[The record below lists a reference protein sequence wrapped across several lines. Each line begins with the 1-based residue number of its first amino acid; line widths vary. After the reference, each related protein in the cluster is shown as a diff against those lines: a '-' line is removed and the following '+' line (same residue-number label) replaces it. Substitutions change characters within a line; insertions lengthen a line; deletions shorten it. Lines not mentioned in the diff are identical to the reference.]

1 MTSGLIELTAV
12 IYFVSLIALLLLINR
27 QIVELKKAG

>member
-12 IYFVSLIALLLLINR
+12 IYFVTLIVLLLLINR